1 MELFFNIKHNS
12 LVNASGRQA
21 FRNSS
26 LMNEVLLIKWWWRS
40 LCFKDQLCC
49 KVLTAKYGVDNYGIW
64 IGDSR
69 RSKLMSVLCCKVLT
83 AKYGV
88 DNYGIWIGDSRRS
101 KLMSVFWKDIFL
113 FKAYLHRDIRWCMG
127 NGAQIP
133 FWHHKWLGD
142 SLLKIAFPELFA
154 KTSYPNALISDTY
167 QVVWDIQFPY
177 NHVNDNMV
185 AHITG
190 LLAHL

>member
-1 MELFFNIKHNS
+1 MFTTIMYSIFGLLGNSCESMELFFNIKHNS

-40 LCFKDQLCC
+40 LCFKDQ
-49 KVLTAKYGVDNYGIW
+49 
-64 IGDSR
+64 
-69 RSKLMSVLCCKVLT
+69 LCCKVLT